1 MEKKK
6 QSFLQSGPGVFLLAS
21 LCNILWGSAIP
32 FINLGYRSFAV
43 ASGDTATQILF
54 AGLRFTLAGII
65 TIIIRSIML
74 GHLAVPKKGGA
85 HRVLLLALTQT
96 MLQYFLFYIGVA
108 RTEAVKS
115 SIIQG
120 LNSFV
125 AILVACFVFR
135 TEKMTVRKMVG
146 GLLGIAGILVVS
158 LTGSGLSAKFSV
170 GGEGALF
177 LSMVAAATSSSLIKR
192 FGRED
197 DPMTLSGWQFM
208 TGGLVMAVG
217 GYLAGQPIGVSDAP
231 VPGAALSGCLF
242 HLGGAAQ
249 LQSGLPRGRVHGSP
263 ADFRCPDYH
272 DSDGRKQSGFTC
284 PDRHCPGTGI
294 CLHHAHFL
302 RPGKGMR
309 SKSKSRPLDGFFDFS
324 STWARSGWL
333 TFSICRGDT

>member
-208 TGGLVMAVG
+208 TGGLVMAIG
-217 GYLAGQPIGVSDAP
+217 GFLAGGRLRPVSPLAFPTLLYLALLSAVAYSIWAVLLSCNPVSRVAAYMVLQPIFGVLITMILTGGNSP
-231 VPGAALSGCLF
+231 V
-242 HLGGAAQ
+242 
-249 LQSGLPRGRVHGSP
+249 SP
-263 ADFRCPDYH
+263 ARIVIALALVSACIMLIS
-272 DSDGRKQSGFTC
+272 SDRE
-284 PDRHCPGTGI
+284 
-294 CLHHAHFL
+294 
-302 RPGKGMR
+302 KG
-309 SKSKSRPLDGFFDFS
+309 
-324 STWARSGWL
+324 
-333 TFSICRGDT
+333 

>member
-74 GHLAVPKKGGA
+74 EHLAVPKKGGA

-217 GYLAGQPIGVSDAP
+217 GYLAGGRLRPVSPLAFPTLLYLALLSAVAYSIWAVLLSCNPVSRVAAYMVLQPIFGVLITMILTGGNSP
-231 VPGAALSGCLF
+231 V
-242 HLGGAAQ
+242 
-249 LQSGLPRGRVHGSP
+249 SP
-263 ADFRCPDYH
+263 ARIVIALALVSACIMLIS
-272 DSDGRKQSGFTC
+272 SDRE
-284 PDRHCPGTGI
+284 
-294 CLHHAHFL
+294 
-302 RPGKGMR
+302 KG
-309 SKSKSRPLDGFFDFS
+309 
-324 STWARSGWL
+324 
-333 TFSICRGDT
+333 

>member
-6 QSFLQSGPGVFLLAS
+6 QSFLQSGLGVFLLAS

-74 GHLAVPKKGGA
+74 GHLAMPKKGGA

-217 GYLAGQPIGVSDAP
+217 GYLAGGRLRPVSPLAFPTLLYLALLSAVAYSIWAVLLSCNPVSRVAAYMVLQPIFGVLITMILTGGNSP
-231 VPGAALSGCLF
+231 V
-242 HLGGAAQ
+242 
-249 LQSGLPRGRVHGSP
+249 SP
-263 ADFRCPDYH
+263 ARIVIALALVSACIMLIS
-272 DSDGRKQSGFTC
+272 SDRE
-284 PDRHCPGTGI
+284 
-294 CLHHAHFL
+294 
-302 RPGKGMR
+302 KG
-309 SKSKSRPLDGFFDFS
+309 
-324 STWARSGWL
+324 
-333 TFSICRGDT
+333 

>member
-217 GYLAGQPIGVSDAP
+217 GYLAGGRLRPVSPLAFPTLLYLALLSAVAYSIWAVLLSCNPVSRVAAYMVLQPIFGVLFTMILTGGNSP
-231 VPGAALSGCLF
+231 V
-242 HLGGAAQ
+242 
-249 LQSGLPRGRVHGSP
+249 SP
-263 ADFRCPDYH
+263 ARIVIALALVSACIMLIS
-272 DSDGRKQSGFTC
+272 SDRE
-284 PDRHCPGTGI
+284 
-294 CLHHAHFL
+294 
-302 RPGKGMR
+302 KG
-309 SKSKSRPLDGFFDFS
+309 
-324 STWARSGWL
+324 
-333 TFSICRGDT
+333 

>member
-74 GHLAVPKKGGA
+74 GHLAMPKKGGA

-158 LTGSGLSAKFSV
+158 LTGSGFSAKFSV

-217 GYLAGQPIGVSDAP
+217 GYLAGGRLRPVSPLAFPTLLYLALLSAVAYSIWAVLLSCNPVSRVAAYMVLQPIFGVLITMILTGGNSP
-231 VPGAALSGCLF
+231 V
-242 HLGGAAQ
+242 
-249 LQSGLPRGRVHGSP
+249 SP
-263 ADFRCPDYH
+263 ARIVIALALVSACIMLIS
-272 DSDGRKQSGFTC
+272 SDRE
-284 PDRHCPGTGI
+284 
-294 CLHHAHFL
+294 
-302 RPGKGMR
+302 KG
-309 SKSKSRPLDGFFDFS
+309 
-324 STWARSGWL
+324 
-333 TFSICRGDT
+333 

>member
-208 TGGLVMAVG
+208 TGGLVMAIG
-217 GYLAGQPIGVSDAP
+217 GYLAGGRLRPVSPLAFPTLLYLALLSAVAYSIWAVLLSCNPVSRVAAYMVLQPIFGVLITMILTGGNSP
-231 VPGAALSGCLF
+231 V
-242 HLGGAAQ
+242 
-249 LQSGLPRGRVHGSP
+249 SP
-263 ADFRCPDYH
+263 ARIVIALALVSACIMLIS
-272 DSDGRKQSGFTC
+272 SDRE
-284 PDRHCPGTGI
+284 
-294 CLHHAHFL
+294 
-302 RPGKGMR
+302 KG
-309 SKSKSRPLDGFFDFS
+309 
-324 STWARSGWL
+324 
-333 TFSICRGDT
+333 

>member
-43 ASGDTATQILF
+43 VSGDTATQILF

-135 TEKMTVRKMVG
+135 TERMTVRKMVG

-208 TGGLVMAVG
+208 TGGLVMAIG
-217 GYLAGQPIGVSDAP
+217 GYLAGGRLRPVSPLAFPTLLYLALLSAVAYSIWAVLLSCNPVSRVAAYMVLQPIFGVLITMILTGGNSP
-231 VPGAALSGCLF
+231 V
-242 HLGGAAQ
+242 
-249 LQSGLPRGRVHGSP
+249 SP
-263 ADFRCPDYH
+263 ARIVIALALVSACIMLIS
-272 DSDGRKQSGFTC
+272 SDRE
-284 PDRHCPGTGI
+284 
-294 CLHHAHFL
+294 
-302 RPGKGMR
+302 KG
-309 SKSKSRPLDGFFDFS
+309 
-324 STWARSGWL
+324 
-333 TFSICRGDT
+333 

>member
-135 TEKMTVRKMVG
+135 TERMTVRKMVG

-208 TGGLVMAVG
+208 TGGLVMAIG
-217 GYLAGQPIGVSDAP
+217 GYLAGGRLRPVSPLAFPTLLYLALLSAVAYSIWAVLLSCNPVSRVAAYMVLQPIFGVLITMILTGGNSP
-231 VPGAALSGCLF
+231 V
-242 HLGGAAQ
+242 
-249 LQSGLPRGRVHGSP
+249 SP
-263 ADFRCPDYH
+263 ARIVIALALVSACIMLIS
-272 DSDGRKQSGFTC
+272 SDRE
-284 PDRHCPGTGI
+284 
-294 CLHHAHFL
+294 
-302 RPGKGMR
+302 KG
-309 SKSKSRPLDGFFDFS
+309 
-324 STWARSGWL
+324 
-333 TFSICRGDT
+333 

>member
-208 TGGLVMAVG
+208 TGGLVMAGG
-217 GYLAGQPIGVSDAP
+217 GYLAGGRLRPVSPVAFPTLLYLALLSAVAYSIWAVLLSCNPVSRVAAYMVLQPIFGVLITMILTGGNSP
-231 VPGAALSGCLF
+231 V
-242 HLGGAAQ
+242 
-249 LQSGLPRGRVHGSP
+249 SP
-263 ADFRCPDYH
+263 ARIVIALALVSACIMLIS
-272 DSDGRKQSGFTC
+272 SDRE
-284 PDRHCPGTGI
+284 
-294 CLHHAHFL
+294 
-302 RPGKGMR
+302 KG
-309 SKSKSRPLDGFFDFS
+309 
-324 STWARSGWL
+324 
-333 TFSICRGDT
+333 

>member
-135 TEKMTVRKMVG
+135 TERMTVRKMVG

-217 GYLAGQPIGVSDAP
+217 GYLAGGRLRPVSPLAFPTLLYLALLSAVAYSIWAVLLSCNPVSRVAAYMVLQPIFGVLITMILTGGNSP
-231 VPGAALSGCLF
+231 V
-242 HLGGAAQ
+242 
-249 LQSGLPRGRVHGSP
+249 SP
-263 ADFRCPDYH
+263 ARIVIALALVSACIMLIS
-272 DSDGRKQSGFTC
+272 SDRE
-284 PDRHCPGTGI
+284 
-294 CLHHAHFL
+294 
-302 RPGKGMR
+302 KG
-309 SKSKSRPLDGFFDFS
+309 
-324 STWARSGWL
+324 
-333 TFSICRGDT
+333 

>member
-135 TEKMTVRKMVG
+135 TERMTVRKMVG

-158 LTGSGLSAKFSV
+158 LTGSGFSAKFSV

-208 TGGLVMAVG
+208 TGGLVMAIG
-217 GYLAGQPIGVSDAP
+217 GYLAGGRLRPVSPLAFPTLLYLALLSAVAYSIWAVLLSCNPVSRVAAYMVLQPIFGVLITMILTGGNSP
-231 VPGAALSGCLF
+231 V
-242 HLGGAAQ
+242 
-249 LQSGLPRGRVHGSP
+249 SP
-263 ADFRCPDYH
+263 ARIVIALALVSACIMLIS
-272 DSDGRKQSGFTC
+272 SDRE
-284 PDRHCPGTGI
+284 
-294 CLHHAHFL
+294 
-302 RPGKGMR
+302 KG
-309 SKSKSRPLDGFFDFS
+309 
-324 STWARSGWL
+324 
-333 TFSICRGDT
+333 

>member
-74 GHLAVPKKGGA
+74 GHLGVPKKGGA

-135 TEKMTVRKMVG
+135 TERMTVRKMVG

-158 LTGSGLSAKFSV
+158 LTGTGLSAKFSV

-208 TGGLVMAVG
+208 TGGLVMAIG
-217 GYLAGQPIGVSDAP
+217 GYLAGGRLRPVSPLAFPTLLYLALLSAVAYSIWAVLLSCNPVSRVAAYMVLQPIFGVLITMILTGGNSP
-231 VPGAALSGCLF
+231 V
-242 HLGGAAQ
+242 
-249 LQSGLPRGRVHGSP
+249 SP
-263 ADFRCPDYH
+263 ARIVIALALVSACIMLIS
-272 DSDGRKQSGFTC
+272 SDRE
-284 PDRHCPGTGI
+284 
-294 CLHHAHFL
+294 
-302 RPGKGMR
+302 KG
-309 SKSKSRPLDGFFDFS
+309 
-324 STWARSGWL
+324 
-333 TFSICRGDT
+333 

>member
-1 MEKKK
+1 MKEKERSFM
-6 QSFLQSGPGVFLLAS
+6 QSTPGVFFLAS

-43 ASGDTATQILF
+43 ASADTATQILF

-65 TIIIRSIML
+65 TIVIRSIML
-74 GHLAVPKKGGA
+74 RRPAVPKKGGA
-85 HRVLLLALTQT
+85 HRVLALALTQT

-135 TEKMTVRKMVG
+135 TEKMTIRKMAG
-146 GLLGIAGILVVS
+146 GLLGIAGILVVQ
-158 LTGSGLSAKFSV
+158 LNGGGLSSKISL

-177 LSMVAAATSSSLIKR
+177 LSMMAASTSSSLIKR

-208 TGGLVMAVG
+208 VGGLAMTAGGFFAGGRLTPVSLLAFPTLLYLALLSASAYSIWSVLLSCNPVSRVAAYMVLQPIFGVLITMILTGGSSPVSLWRIICALGLVSACIM
-217 GYLAGQPIGVSDAP
+217 LISSDNNKEKA
-231 VPGAALSGCLF
+231 
-242 HLGGAAQ
+242 
-249 LQSGLPRGRVHGSP
+249 
-263 ADFRCPDYH
+263 
-272 DSDGRKQSGFTC
+272 
-284 PDRHCPGTGI
+284 
-294 CLHHAHFL
+294 
-302 RPGKGMR
+302 
-309 SKSKSRPLDGFFDFS
+309 
-324 STWARSGWL
+324 
-333 TFSICRGDT
+333 

>member
-74 GHLAVPKKGGA
+74 GHLAMPKKGGA

-217 GYLAGQPIGVSDAP
+217 GYLAGGRLRPVSPLAFPTLLYLALLSAVAYSIWAVLLSCNPVSRVAAYMVLQPIFGVLITMILTGGNSP
-231 VPGAALSGCLF
+231 V
-242 HLGGAAQ
+242 
-249 LQSGLPRGRVHGSP
+249 SP
-263 ADFRCPDYH
+263 ARIVIALALVSACIMLIS
-272 DSDGRKQSGFTC
+272 SDRE
-284 PDRHCPGTGI
+284 
-294 CLHHAHFL
+294 
-302 RPGKGMR
+302 KG
-309 SKSKSRPLDGFFDFS
+309 
-324 STWARSGWL
+324 
-333 TFSICRGDT
+333 

>member
-192 FGRED
+192 FGREG

-217 GYLAGQPIGVSDAP
+217 GYLAGGRLRPVSPLAFPTLLYLALLSAVAYSIWAVLLSCNPVSRVAAYMVLQPIFGVLITMILTGGNSP
-231 VPGAALSGCLF
+231 V
-242 HLGGAAQ
+242 
-249 LQSGLPRGRVHGSP
+249 SP
-263 ADFRCPDYH
+263 ARIVIALALVSACIMLIS
-272 DSDGRKQSGFTC
+272 SDRE
-284 PDRHCPGTGI
+284 
-294 CLHHAHFL
+294 
-302 RPGKGMR
+302 KG
-309 SKSKSRPLDGFFDFS
+309 
-324 STWARSGWL
+324 
-333 TFSICRGDT
+333 

>member
-217 GYLAGQPIGVSDAP
+217 GYLAGGRLRPVSPLAFPTLLYLALLSAVAYSIWAVLLNCNPVSRVAAYMVLQPIFGVLITMILTGGNSP
-231 VPGAALSGCLF
+231 V
-242 HLGGAAQ
+242 
-249 LQSGLPRGRVHGSP
+249 SP
-263 ADFRCPDYH
+263 ARIVIALALVSACIMLIS
-272 DSDGRKQSGFTC
+272 SDRE
-284 PDRHCPGTGI
+284 
-294 CLHHAHFL
+294 
-302 RPGKGMR
+302 KG
-309 SKSKSRPLDGFFDFS
+309 
-324 STWARSGWL
+324 
-333 TFSICRGDT
+333 

>member
-177 LSMVAAATSSSLIKR
+177 LSMVAASTSSSLIKR

-217 GYLAGQPIGVSDAP
+217 GYLAGGRLRPVSPLAFPTLLYLALLSAVAYSIWAVLLSCNPVSRVAAYMVLQPIFGVLITMILTGGNSP
-231 VPGAALSGCLF
+231 V
-242 HLGGAAQ
+242 
-249 LQSGLPRGRVHGSP
+249 SP
-263 ADFRCPDYH
+263 ARIVIALALVSACIMLIS
-272 DSDGRKQSGFTC
+272 SDRE
-284 PDRHCPGTGI
+284 
-294 CLHHAHFL
+294 
-302 RPGKGMR
+302 KG
-309 SKSKSRPLDGFFDFS
+309 
-324 STWARSGWL
+324 
-333 TFSICRGDT
+333 

>member
-135 TEKMTVRKMVG
+135 TERMTVRKMVG

-158 LTGSGLSAKFSV
+158 LTGSGFSAKFSV

-208 TGGLVMAVG
+208 TGGLVMAIG
-217 GYLAGQPIGVSDAP
+217 GYLVGGRLRPVSPLAFPTLLYLALLSAVAYSIWAVLLSCNPVSRVAAYMVLQPIFGVLITMILTGGNSP
-231 VPGAALSGCLF
+231 V
-242 HLGGAAQ
+242 
-249 LQSGLPRGRVHGSP
+249 SP
-263 ADFRCPDYH
+263 ARIVIALALVSACIMLIS
-272 DSDGRKQSGFTC
+272 SDRE
-284 PDRHCPGTGI
+284 
-294 CLHHAHFL
+294 
-302 RPGKGMR
+302 KG
-309 SKSKSRPLDGFFDFS
+309 
-324 STWARSGWL
+324 
-333 TFSICRGDT
+333 

>member
-135 TEKMTVRKMVG
+135 TEKMT
-146 GLLGIAGILVVS
+146 AGILVVS

-192 FGRED
+192 FGWED

-217 GYLAGQPIGVSDAP
+217 GYLAGGRLRPVSPLAFPTLLYLALLSAVAYSIWAVLLSSNPVSRVAAYMVLQPIFGVLITMILTGGNSP
-231 VPGAALSGCLF
+231 V
-242 HLGGAAQ
+242 
-249 LQSGLPRGRVHGSP
+249 SP
-263 ADFRCPDYH
+263 ARIVIALALVSACIMLIS
-272 DSDGRKQSGFTC
+272 SDRE
-284 PDRHCPGTGI
+284 
-294 CLHHAHFL
+294 
-302 RPGKGMR
+302 KG
-309 SKSKSRPLDGFFDFS
+309 
-324 STWARSGWL
+324 
-333 TFSICRGDT
+333 

>member
-74 GHLAVPKKGGA
+74 GHLAMPKKGGA

-135 TEKMTVRKMVG
+135 TEKMTVRKRVG

-217 GYLAGQPIGVSDAP
+217 GYLAGGRLRPVSPLAFPTLLYLALLSAVAYSIWAVLLSCNPVSRVAAYMVLQPIFGVLITMILTGGNSP
-231 VPGAALSGCLF
+231 V
-242 HLGGAAQ
+242 
-249 LQSGLPRGRVHGSP
+249 SP
-263 ADFRCPDYH
+263 ARIVIALALVSACIMLIS
-272 DSDGRKQSGFTC
+272 SDRE
-284 PDRHCPGTGI
+284 
-294 CLHHAHFL
+294 
-302 RPGKGMR
+302 KG
-309 SKSKSRPLDGFFDFS
+309 
-324 STWARSGWL
+324 
-333 TFSICRGDT
+333 

>member
-135 TEKMTVRKMVG
+135 TERMTVRKMVG

-208 TGGLVMAVG
+208 TGGLVMAIG
-217 GYLAGQPIGVSDAP
+217 GYLAGGRLKPVSPLAFPTLLYLALLSAVAYSIWAVLLSCNPVSRVAAYMVLQPIFGVLITMILTGGNSP
-231 VPGAALSGCLF
+231 V
-242 HLGGAAQ
+242 
-249 LQSGLPRGRVHGSP
+249 SP
-263 ADFRCPDYH
+263 ARIVIALALVSACIMLIS
-272 DSDGRKQSGFTC
+272 SDRE
-284 PDRHCPGTGI
+284 
-294 CLHHAHFL
+294 
-302 RPGKGMR
+302 KG
-309 SKSKSRPLDGFFDFS
+309 
-324 STWARSGWL
+324 
-333 TFSICRGDT
+333 